1 MNKEQQQRIDSAIS
15 TLEVLGDR
23 EYTVVK
29 TDKGTYVLESE
40 QRRVLITDN
49 VQWIINTLEELVS
62 LVY

>member
-1 MNKEQQQRIDSAIS
+1 MNENWNRVQELIE
-15 TLEVLGDR
+15 TLENEDR

-62 LVY
+62 LIY

>member
-1 MNKEQQQRIDSAIS
+1 MTNEQQQRIDNAIS

-49 VQWIINTLEELVS
+49 VQWVISTLEEIVS
-62 LVY
+62 ILY